1 MRIKLDIYVEG
12 QRLDLFKD
20 EAMNLKSSLKDSM
33 NPDKIFTAVSKS
45 YTVPASKNNNK
56 IFKHYYRTDIGN
68 YVDARA
74 LLDCELRLAGAVY
87 RQGNLSLEK
96 VSTKNNK
103 AHSYSIRFY
112 GNLTELTKR
121 IGEENLGDLDLSA
134 HNISNPN
141 WYNLMRTVSNTY
153 AGVAVVPVVF
163 PLCSSKSRLIL
174 HSGDR
179 NAAQAYG
186 ENYTNAAYVDGT
198 ESSQYGLKTDEL
210 VGAYSCKALLDA
222 IEVKYG
228 ITITGAL
235 RAAYVHNY
243 RILLT
248 GSEGAK
254 SSLKAFT
261 GYTPNVFSR
270 SANGEVVL
278 ETKIDGIYGTI
289 NVRRSGSNFY
299 THLKYKVN
307 SSSLS
312 EYTIHLLRDDV
323 KIHSMNQDTHNDLGT
338 YSSYRFDNSDGE
350 SVYKFE
356 LEYEG
361 SGSVSM
367 EYYTTTYYF
376 DRDNLE
382 FIRDDSSVDTLNV
395 TATTGGGDD
404 YKISENIPKMKI
416 KDFLTTLFKQFNIVT
431 IVDGLEV
438 KTFHYD
444 YFISKGE
451 TVDVTKYIDTS
462 SSTISPPNY
471 YSGISFKNEDP
482 ATYMEEA
489 YFSENQV
496 NYSSL
501 DHFLL
506 ADDKKIVG
514 SVYDIKVPTQRIPTE
529 RVKDLRTSEYA
540 NTSTMSLT
548 DINGD
553 RVTTKPVFAYCAANY
568 QGITLALNDGS
579 GTVRSI
585 SRHSIVSN
593 ICYQH
598 QVLSKYAG
606 LLGNFWGD
614 EIDEYHQ
621 DGRFGALGHFNCFW
635 DNYVRH
641 AFNEST
647 RSLSVKAHL
656 PMNLIR
662 EMQLNTKLVIA
673 SQTYIIE
680 SMDTN
685 FLTGVTSLKL
695 SSISKQLLDNTQA
708 STIVIERDD
717 TNTNNV
723 RVVFLSFV
731 SGRIEISNGLT
742 VNAIGEVKSV
752 TEW

>member
-1 MRIKLDIYVEG
+1 MNMKLDIYVEG

-20 EAMNLKSSLKDSM
+20 EAMSLKLSLKDSM
-33 NPDKIFTAVSKS
+33 SPDKMFTGVSKS

-68 YVDARA
+68 YVDARV
-74 LLDCELRLAGAVY
+74 LLDCELRLAGVMY

-121 IGEENLGDLDLSA
+121 IGEESLGDLDLTA
-134 HNISNPN
+134 HDINNPN
-141 WYNLMRTVSNTY
+141 WYNLMRTVSN
-153 AGVAVVPVVF
+153 VAVPPILF
-163 PLCSSKSRLIL
+163 PLCSNKSRLIF

-179 NAAQAYG
+179 DAANQYG
-186 ENYTNAAYVDGT
+186 ENYRNIAYVDST
-198 ESSQYGLKTDEL
+198 VSSQYGLNTDEL

-222 IEVKYG
+222 IEVRYG

-254 SSLKAFT
+254 PALSPFT

-278 ETKIDGIYGTI
+278 ETKVDGIHGTI
-289 NVRRSGSNFY
+289 NVRRSGRNFNTY
-299 THLKYKVN
+299 LKYKVN
-307 SSSLS
+307 SSSIA
-312 EYTIHLLRDDV
+312 EYTIHLLRDGV
-323 KIHSMNQDTHNDLGT
+323 KIHSMNQDTHDDLGT
-338 YSSYRFDNSDGE
+338 YSSYLFDNSDGD
-350 SVYKFE
+350 YLYTFE
-356 LEYEG
+356 LEHVG

-367 EYYTTTYYF
+367 QYYT
-376 DRDNLE
+376 
-382 FIRDDSSVDTLNV
+382 SSAQVTLSSEYVVDESNTDTLIVSAN
-395 TATTGGGDD
+395 TGGGDV

-431 IVDGLEV
+431 IVEGLEV

-444 YFISKGE
+444 YFISDGE
-451 TVDVTKYIDTS
+451 TVDVTKYIDIS
-462 SSTISPPNY
+462 SGTISPPNY

-482 ATYMEEA
+482 ETYMEET
-489 YFSENQV
+489 YFSVNQA
-496 NYSSL
+496 NYGSL

-514 SVYDIKVPTQRIPTE
+514 SVYEIKVPTQRIPTE
-529 RVKDLRTSEYA
+529 RVKDLSNSEYA
-540 NTSTMSLT
+540 KTSTMSLT

-553 RVTTKPVFAYCAANY
+553 YVSTKPVFTYCAANY
-568 QGITLALNDGS
+568 QGIALALNDGS

-585 SRHSIVSN
+585 NRHSIVSN
-593 ICYQH
+593 ICYQY
-598 QVLSKYAG
+598 QALSKYTG
-606 LLGNFWGD
+606 LLGNFWGS
-614 EIDEYHQ
+614 ENDEYHQ
-621 DGRFGALGHFNCFW
+621 DERFGALGHFNCFW
-635 DNYVRH
+635 SNYVRH
-641 AFNEST
+641 SFDEST

-656 PMNLIR
+656 PMQLILG
-662 EMQLNTKLVIA
+662 MQLNTKLVIA

-708 STIVIERDD
+708 STLVIERDD
-717 TNTNNV
+717 PSTNSV
-723 RVVFLSFV
+723 RVVYLSSV
-731 SGRIEISNGLT
+731 TGRIEVSNGLT
-742 VNAIGEVKSV
+742 VNAIGDVKEV

>member
-74 LLDCELRLAGAVY
+74 LLDCELRLGGIMY

-96 VSTKNNK
+96 VSTKNNR

-121 IGEENLGDLDLSA
+121 IGEEDLGDLDLSA

-141 WYNLMRTVSNTY
+141 WYDLIRTVSN
-153 AGVAVVPVVF
+153 VAVPPILF
-163 PLCSSKSRLIL
+163 PLCSNKSRLIF

-186 ENYTNAAYVDGT
+186 ENYTNIAYVDST
-198 ESSQYGLKTDEL
+198 QADQYGLNTDEL

-248 GSEGAK
+248 GSEGAD
-254 SSLKAFT
+254 SQLTPFT
-261 GYTPNVFSR
+261 NYTPNVFSR

-278 ETKIDGIYGTI
+278 ETKVDGIHGTI
-289 NVRRSGSNFY
+289 NVRNSGSNY
-299 THLKYKVN
+299 NTHLKYKVN

-312 EYTIHLLRDDV
+312 EYTIHLLRDGV

-338 YSSYRFDNSDGE
+338 YSSYLFDNSDGD
-350 SVYKFE
+350 YLYTFE
-356 LEYEG
+356 LEHEG

-376 DRDNLE
+376 DREDLE
-382 FIRDDSSVDTLNV
+382 FIRDDSSTDTLNV
-395 TATTGGGDD
+395 TATTGGGDI

-416 KDFLTTLFKQFNIVT
+416 KDFLTTLFKQFNIVI

-444 YFISKGE
+444 YFISEGE

-482 ATYMEEA
+482 ATYMEET
-489 YFSENQV
+489 YFSVNQV
-496 NYSSL
+496 NYGSL

-540 NTSTMSLT
+540 KTSTMSLT

-553 RVTTKPVFAYCAANY
+553 RVSTKPVFTYCSANY
-568 QGITLALNDGS
+568 QGSVLALNDGS

-585 SRHSIVSN
+585 TRHSIVSN
-593 ICYQH
+593 ICYQY
-598 QVLSKYAG
+598 QALSKYTG
-606 LLGNFWGD
+606 LLGNFWGS

-621 DGRFGALGHFNCFW
+621 DERFGALGHFNCFW
-635 DNYVRH
+635 YNYVRH
-641 AFNEST
+641 TFNEST

-656 PMNLIR
+656 PMQLIQG
-662 EMQLNTKLVIA
+662 MQLNTKLVVA

-708 STIVIERDD
+708 STVVIERDD
-717 TNTNNV
+717 PSTTSV
-723 RVVFLSFV
+723 RVVYLSSV
-731 SGRIEISNGLT
+731 TGRIEVSNGLT
-742 VNAIGEVKSV
+742 VNAIGDVKEV